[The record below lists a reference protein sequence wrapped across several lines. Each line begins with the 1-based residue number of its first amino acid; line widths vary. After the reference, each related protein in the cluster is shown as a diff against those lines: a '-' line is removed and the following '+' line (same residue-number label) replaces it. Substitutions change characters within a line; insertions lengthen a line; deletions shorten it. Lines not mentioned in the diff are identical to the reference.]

1 MRQQLT
7 KRHWNMKPK
16 DKEEGMSGYKQTLS
30 SSVLA
35 KRLADRLPEDEILE
49 LALYRELSQ
58 LPGGS
63 VLRHVLEEIVKQD

>member
-1 MRQQLT
+1 M
-7 KRHWNMKPK
+7 KRRWNMKPK
-16 DKEEGMSGYKQTLS
+16 DKEERMSGYKQTLS

-35 KRLADRLPEDEILE
+35 KRLAERLPEDEILE